1 MRRQAKFDTINVVP
15 FIDIMLVLL
24 VIVLTTASF
33 IQTGLIKLDLP
44 TSSSKAEEKPKKEL
58 RISIKKNGDIYFDK
72 AKIPHNEVEK
82 ELLRHSKKEPIH
94 LYSDKNATFQ
104 NFVFILDILKK
115 NEYENLG
122 IVTKNE

>member
-1 MRRQAKFDTINVVP
+1 MRRSAKFDTINVVP

-44 TSSSKAEEKPKKEL
+44 TGSSKIKEKPKKEL
-58 RISIKKNGDIYFDK
+58 RISIKSNGDIYFDK
-72 AKIPHNEVEK
+72 EKIAHDEVEK
-82 ELLRHSKKEPIH
+82 LLLKHNKTSPIH
-94 LYSDKNATFQ
+94 LYSDKNAKFD

-115 NEYENLG
+115 HEYENLG
-122 IVTKNE
+122 IITKK

>member
-1 MRRQAKFDTINVVP
+1 MRRSAKFESINVVP

-44 TSSSKAEEKPKKEL
+44 TGSSETKEQPKKEL
-58 RISIKKNGDIYFDK
+58 KISIKANGDIFFDK
-72 AKIPHNEVEK
+72 EQVAQEDVEK
-82 ELLRHSKKEPIH
+82 RLLTHEKKNPIH
-94 LYSDKNATFQ
+94 LYSDKNAKFD

-115 NEYENLG
+115 HEYENLG
-122 IVTKNE
+122 IITKK

>member
-1 MRRQAKFDTINVVP
+1 MRRSAKFDTINVVP

-44 TSSSKAEEKPKKEL
+44 TGTSKSKEKPKKEL
-58 RISIKKNGDIYFDK
+58 KISIKKNGDIYFGKEKIEQNNIEARLLKYDK
-72 AKIPHNEVEK
+72 KN
-82 ELLRHSKKEPIH
+82 PIH
-94 LYSDKNATFQ
+94 LYSDKNAKFE

-115 NEYENLG
+115 HEYENLG
-122 IVTKNE
+122 IITKK